1 MRKLILS
8 ALLLASGSGL
18 FAQKLSDVEKKLADG
33 KYAEAKDGIDKLLA
47 DPKNQNNANAWYRKG
62 QIYMQL
68 AMDSTKLDES
78 LTNRSEAMTAFKR
91 YYEMDAKNVMGTLE
105 QNVRPFQVYESA
117 YNAALSDYNAQNFA
131 RSFQNFKQALDAE
144 EYIKAK
150 NLSYGGITFPALD
163 TNLYLNVAATALK
176 AKMEDSAMVYYTK
189 LADAKLNADNY
200 IEIYQTLVDYYD
212 RKGDA
217 ANRDKYLALGKEL
230 YPKNDYWFEAQL
242 SPLREDKPKLFAKYK
257 ELATANPESYYL
269 NFNYAVEL
277 FNYAFAND
285 NKPADF
291 ATYEGQVEPAIKA
304 AIKAQNSADA
314 NYLMVRYMT
323 EKIYRTEDAMRA
335 IKGTT
340 PADANKRKAHAAEI
354 KQMWAAMTPYAETA
368 FTAYEGKKDLKG
380 YEKGNFKNVSNVLID
395 YYSMQKD
402 EAKVK
407 QYQDR
412 LKAAGM

>member
-8 ALLLASGSGL
+8 ALLLASGTGL
-18 FAQKLSDVEKKLADG
+18 FAQKLSDVEKKISDG
-33 KYAEAKDGIDKLLA
+33 KYAEAKEGIDKLLA
-47 DPKNQNNANAWYRKG
+47 DPKNANNANAWYRKG
-62 QIYMQL
+62 QIYIQL
-68 AMDSTKLDES
+68 ALDSTRQDQALA
-78 LTNRSEAMTAFKR
+78 NRTEALSAFKR

-117 YNAALSDYNAQNFA
+117 YNAALSDYNKQNFA
-131 RSFQNFKQALDAE
+131 ASYQNFKQALETE

-150 NLSYGGITFPALD
+150 NLSYGGINFPALD

-176 AKMEDSAMVYYTK
+176 AKMEDTAMLYYAK

-230 YPKNDYWFEAQL
+230 YPKSDYWFEAQL

-257 ELATANPESYYL
+257 ELTTANPESYYL

-277 FNYAFAND
+277 FNYTFAND
-285 NKPADF
+285 QKPADF
-291 ATYEGQVEPAIKA
+291 ATYESQVEPAIQA
-304 AIKAQNSADA
+304 AIKAQPSADA
-314 NYLMVRYMT
+314 NYLMVRFLT
-323 EKIYRTEDAMRA
+323 EKIYRSEDAMRA
-335 IKGTT
+335 IKGAA
-340 PADANKRKAHAAEI
+340 PADVNKRKAYAAEI
-354 KQMWAAMTPYAETA
+354 KQTWARMAPYAETA
-368 FTAYEGKKDLKG
+368 FTAYESKKDLKG

-395 YYSMQKD
+395 YYNMQKD